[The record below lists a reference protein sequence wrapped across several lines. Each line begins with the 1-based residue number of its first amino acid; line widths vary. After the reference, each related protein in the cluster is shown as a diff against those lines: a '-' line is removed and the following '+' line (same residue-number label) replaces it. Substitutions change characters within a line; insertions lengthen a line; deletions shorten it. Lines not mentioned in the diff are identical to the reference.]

1 MYLLDTNVIS
11 SGAPTRS
18 PPQGLAEW
26 MEQNSAALYLSV
38 ITVAEIEDG
47 ITKARRTSAA
57 AKAARLSDWLD
68 AIVHLYSA
76 RILALD
82 VAASRVLGRLADHAR
97 ATGQAPGFAD
107 LAIAAIAQVHGHTV
121 LTRNL
126 RHFRPLGVKALDPFE
141 ALPVPAGRAERDA
154 IG

>member
-11 SGAPTRS
+11 MGAPTRS
-18 PPQGLAEW
+18 PAHGLAAW
-26 MEQNSAALYLSV
+26 MERNSAALYLSV
-38 ITVAEIEDG
+38 ITIAEIEDG
-47 ITKARRTSAA
+47 IPKARRTGAA
-57 AKAARLSDWLD
+57 VKAARLSEWLD

-82 VAASRVLGRLADHAR
+82 VAASRVLGRLADRAR

-107 LAIAAIAQVHGHTV
+107 LAIGAIAQVHGHVV

-126 RHFRPLGVKALDPFE
+126 RHFRPLGVESLDPFE
-141 ALPVPAGRAERDA
+141 ALPVSAGR
-154 IG
+154 